1 MDTPGGLGGAGL
13 AICRCQQQVRGAGS
27 HRGPDVTCVL
37 CPCAHCRATQG
48 AMPFIIF
55 GIASLVA
62 GAAIFTLPETLGTR
76 LPDTMQGERPL
87 CIP

>member
-1 MDTPGGLGGAGL
+1 
-13 AICRCQQQVRGAGS
+13 
-27 HRGPDVTCVL
+27 
-37 CPCAHCRATQG
+37 
-48 AMPFIIF
+48 MPFIIF